1 VTELQ
6 RAIATLDRDL
16 ASLESQLQRGQVAD
30 TAALEDFKATL
41 DGVRTTVYAV
51 VDAKTSNDVSSVRQ
65 LRLRRGAQLCQNVS
79 FGLRDGTISDRTPGL
94 KLLRFAVE
102 QTIVRLDALVEG
114 ST

>member
-6 RAIATLDRDL
+6 RAIATLDQGL
-16 ASLESQLQRGQVAD
+16 ASLELELQDGQVVA
-30 TAALEDFKATL
+30 TATLEDFKTAL

-51 VDAKTSNDVSSVRQ
+51 VEAETPDDVHSVRQ

-79 FGLRDGTISDRTPGL
+79 FGLQDGTIGDRTPGL

-102 QTIVRLDALVEG
+102 QTLTRLDKLAEG
-114 ST
+114 MT